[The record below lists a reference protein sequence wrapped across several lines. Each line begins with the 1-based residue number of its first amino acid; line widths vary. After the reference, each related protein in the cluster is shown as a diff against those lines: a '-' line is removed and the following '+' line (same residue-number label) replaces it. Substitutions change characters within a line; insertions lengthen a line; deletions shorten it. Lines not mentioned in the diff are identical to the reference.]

1 MASRPSSKFN
11 VEVAKPSLFDE
22 EASNVEEFVTTC
34 RLYIRMKIKEVVIE
48 E

>member
-22 EASNVEEFVTTC
+22 EASNVVEFVTTC
-34 RLYIRMKIKEVVIE
+34 RLYIRMKIKKIVIE
-48 E
+48 